1 MNNKV
6 ARVLA
11 GVLTGLALLGGSV
24 ANAAGVAAE
33 PSENVVL
40 VNGQEVHFDSYLI
53 DGRNYV
59 QLRELGDATGFTVD
73 WDEKTN
79 SVLITTAISGREEA
93 VAVIDGQTLRV
104 GAILVDGK
112 RYIALEDLAKLDGA
126 DFNATT
132 GRLNFTAPG
141 QIEMAARLVR
151 QRNLLWV
158 LGALLA
164 VAVLVL
170 IPLLRRRAQGVTE
183 LAETRVTTEVPK
195 SPLLRLHH
203 ETEHEE
209 VRQEETEEK
218 QSVVQERATRQI
230 VDEICGSVLPQRIR
244 YNAATST
251 FEISGAVQAGKRQSC
266 SFYDHFFLDEKYLC
280 VVMGQVPGS
289 GIANALFMVVAQ
301 TAIRSRLR
309 MGRSLIETMSDVNA
323 QLFDLGGENE
333 LCALVGVLNTVD
345 GTLNFVNAGG
355 AVPFLMRSE
364 GRFEWLKTPVYSALG
379 ANENVNYRSERLR
392 LNQGDRL
399 FLYTA
404 DLGDMTDDEGTP
416 FREKEL
422 QAALNRSRSQARNA
436 EELLRFVADD
446 AAAYCENGDSVC
458 NYAAVALEYQ
468 KGSREYIFTVVPGK
482 SEFAP
487 AVTDFMRKT
496 LRDGG
501 IDEKVGARQV
511 LLVDELFALCCRS
524 CTEGTD
530 IKVECGI
537 RSEEKTVNIR
547 MFAAMGGSNPLEA
560 GEDAAGGNAADYIR
574 SHTKNYA
581 FQSGLDRD
589 MVEITST
596 IS

>member
-11 GVLTGLALLGGSV
+11 GVLTGLVLLGGSV
-24 ANAAGVAAE
+24 ANAASVAAE
-33 PSENVVL
+33 PSENTVL

-141 QIEMAARLVR
+141 QIEMAARLAR

-209 VRQEETEEK
+209 VRQEEVEEK

-230 VDEICGSVLPQRIR
+230 VDEICGSVCRK
-244 YNAATST
+244 
-251 FEISGAVQAGKRQSC
+251 E
-266 SFYDHFFLDEKYLC
+266 
-280 VVMGQVPGS
+280 S
-289 GIANALFMVVAQ
+289 GITPRPRPL
-301 TAIRSRLR
+301 RSPARCR
-309 MGRSLIETMSDVNA
+309 PESARAARFTTTSSSTRNISASLWVR
-323 QLFDLGGENE
+323 
-333 LCALVGVLNTVD
+333 C
-345 GTLNFVNAGG
+345 
-355 AVPFLMRSE
+355 P
-364 GRFEWLKTPVYSALG
+364 
-379 ANENVNYRSERLR
+379 
-392 LNQGDRL
+392 
-399 FLYTA
+399 
-404 DLGDMTDDEGTP
+404 
-416 FREKEL
+416 
-422 QAALNRSRSQARNA
+422 
-436 EELLRFVADD
+436 
-446 AAAYCENGDSVC
+446 AAASPTPS
-458 NYAAVALEYQ
+458 LW
-468 KGSREYIFTVVPGK
+468 SWRRP
-482 SEFAP
+482 
-487 AVTDFMRKT
+487 
-496 LRDGG
+496 
-501 IDEKVGARQV
+501 
-511 LLVDELFALCCRS
+511 RS
-524 CTEGTD
+524 
-530 IKVECGI
+530 
-537 RSEEKTVNIR
+537 
-547 MFAAMGGSNPLEA
+547 
-560 GEDAAGGNAADYIR
+560 AAGCAWVAR
-574 SHTKNYA
+574 
-581 FQSGLDRD
+581 
-589 MVEITST
+589 
-596 IS
+596 